1 MIKKLLFAG
10 ALVGVLSLMGYGVYE
25 AVGGTGAETHAGI
38 ETGRYAAAAGVN
50 ERREALGRSQGQ
62 SQGQS
67 QGGGRWATEVRPE
80 VGQAGG
86 GRQGLATDPAAPDQ
100 AEDWAATML
109 AGTVVQLDGS
119 ELVLLTAQ
127 GEQVTLGLG
136 KSSYWQSLGITLQAG
151 DPVEITGF
159 WEDGEFEV
167 QTLTAT
173 ATAQTAV
180 LRGEN
185 GRPLWAGGGRW
196 AEPTASES
204 SPSF

>member
-38 ETGRYAAAAGVN
+38 EAGRYAAAAGVN
-50 ERREALGRSQGQ
+50 ERREALGRSQVQ
-62 SQGQS
+62 SQG

-86 GRQGLATDPAAPDQ
+86 GRQRLATDPAAPDR
-100 AEDWAATML
+100 AEDRAAMML
-109 AGTVVQLDGS
+109 VGTVVQLDGS

-127 GEQVTLGLG
+127 GEQVTVGLG

-185 GRPLWAGGGRW
+185 GRPLWAGSGRW
-196 AEPTASES
+196 AVPAASGS